1 MCVLNIC
8 KINAYGK
15 NYYLLVLWVWD
26 FEYLLTTY
34 LYHSAYTTF
43 VITIFQWAYNEVGHF
58 GFVPNW
64 SHNFWHK
71 ILRTYNKLSMAHT
84 VQKVLQFQDVH
95 GWPTNR
101 TADISAKKPE
111 FLEKFRCGVI
121 PNYSL
126 WDVFIRLGST
136 STEYTVANYRENG
149 DGWIDVR

>member
-43 VITIFQWAYNEVGHF
+43 VITIFQWAYNEIGHF

-71 ILRTYNKLSMAHT
+71 ILRTYNKASMAHT
-84 VQKVLQFQDVH
+84 VQKVLLSNQNNSEMYMDGRPTEQQIFQLRSQNFLKNSDVV
-95 GWPTNR
+95 W
-101 TADISAKKPE
+101 
-111 FLEKFRCGVI
+111 FRIIVCDCEM
-121 PNYSL
+121 SL
-126 WDVFIRLGST
+126 FV
-136 STEYTVANYRENG
+136 
-149 DGWIDVR
+149 